1 MTKQMSTEF
10 LEAFVSMLPVN
21 AGGRS
26 GTIAPRHGSYR
37 PFARCTGSGHPRM
50 LRIRFIEGPPRLAP
64 GDSGSVVVELES
76 EADLIAG
83 MELEIVEHDG
93 RVVGLMTVLRMWRS
107 AVAV

>member
-1 MTKQMSTEF
+1 MANVF

-37 PFARCTGSGHPRM
+37 PFARHTVSGRSTM
-50 LRIRFIEGPPRLAP
+50 LRIRVIEGPPLLAP
-64 GDSGSVVVELES
+64 GDSGSVVVELETG
-76 EADLIAG
+76 ADLMAG

-93 RVVGLMTVLRMWRS
+93 RVVGLMTVLRMWRG